1 MFCSGWLK
9 MLFTGCATFRALLA
23 SSAFLGELPAVEA
36 MLSEMCSS
44 YSLVP
49 LLLGPI
55 FFWSGH
61 LGRGNKFLGPVSLS
75 HSCFTISIRCVD
87 CNVAQLF
94 LYSNGRLPRAHRQLW
109 RFTIFWRSI
118 FVSSRTKPGQERSSQ
133 QAQSLKAKPN
143 QHCKLHFLLLLTRP
157 PNLCHECRDFPAAE

>member
-87 CNVAQLF
+87 CYVAQFLLF
-94 LYSNGRLPRAHRQLW
+94 C
-109 RFTIFWRSI
+109 ISI
-118 FVSSRTKPGQERSSQ
+118 FERSPAACSSSALALHHFLAEHLRVFKN
-133 QAQSLKAKPN
+133 QARAGTVKPASPIIESKAKSAL
-143 QHCKLHFLLLLTRP
+143 QTSLLTSL
-157 PNLCHECRDFPAAE
+157 NAAPESLP